1 MCRSASYSRLRWA
14 RPTAARTTSS
24 GPLEVTVEGE
34 PQEISGN
41 KLRRLLVLLVLESGT
56 RLSDEQISSA
66 LWPGSPPPTA
76 AESLRVHVSRLRRAL
91 GEGVLVRDA
100 GGFVLRADPE
110 TIDARVFERVVEDAR
125 GLRTLDAEAAV
136 ARYHE
141 ADALWRGSV
150 ACDVEF
156 DRVPPE
162 AQRLEEL
169 RLVALEERLDVA
181 LASGDGP
188 SLVPELEALVSLH
201 PLRERLRAQLM
212 LSLYAGGRQAD
223 ALAAYR
229 AARDSFRSEL
239 GIEPGPDLRAL
250 ERRILEHDPDLPGAE
265 PARIARTH
273 RRSRVVAAFAGAA
286 LVTAATLAAVG
297 LTATGKHSVPTKVVP
312 NSLVELD
319 LATGDVRSVTKLPE
333 GPDAIAVTPGALWVT
348 SVVARTVTRF
358 DRRKHKVDVL
368 GGVQAAGDIT
378 ASPNGDVWV
387 GGLRVGTVTLVN
399 AARTDFRDPR
409 PSIAVPGGAMS
420 LDARDAALWVTTA
433 DDEDGRGSL
442 IRIDS
447 QTRRR
452 LGTTKVGVFPA
463 SVAVSRG
470 TAWVANYGDG
480 TVSNVDRAGRV
491 TRTIRVGEGPITVV
505 ADGRSVWVG
514 LFWQNE
520 VVRIDPARGVI
531 VARIPVGRGI
541 WGMALTDEAVW
552 VANRDSSSLSRVD
565 RRTNRVDKT
574 VRLAAPPY
582 GVAIADD
589 RLWVTTHRCGSPNV
603 RCGAA

>member
-1 MCRSASYSRLRWA
+1 MSTPNAYHVL
-14 RPTAARTTSS
+14 

-41 KLRRLLVLLVLESGT
+41 KLRRLLVLLVLESRR

-66 LWPGSPPPTA
+66 LWPESPPPTA

-91 GEGVLVRDA
+91 GEGVVVRDA
-100 GGFVLRADPE
+100 GGYVLLADPE
-110 TIDARVFERVVEDAR
+110 TIDARAFESVVADAR
-125 GLRTLDAEAAV
+125 RLRKLDADAAL
-136 ARYHE
+136 ARYRE
-141 ADALWRGSV
+141 ADALWRGSF
-150 ACDVEF
+150 ACDVQF

-169 RLVALEERLDVA
+169 RLVAVEERLDVA

-188 SLVPELEALVSLH
+188 SLVPELEALVSIH
-201 PLRERLRAQLM
+201 PLRERFRAQLM

-229 AARDSFRSEL
+229 AARDSLRSEL
-239 GIEPGPDLRAL
+239 GIEPGPGLRDL
-250 ERRILEHDPDLPGAE
+250 ERRILEQDPDLPGAE

-273 RRSRVVAAFAGAA
+273 RRSRGVAAFGGAA
-286 LVTAATLAAVG
+286 LVAAATLATAAG
-297 LTATGKHSVPTKVVP
+297 LTATGKHSVTPANVVP

-348 SVVARTVTRF
+348 SVVARTVARF
-358 DRRKHKVDVL
+358 DRKNHKVDVL

-387 GGLRVGTVTLVN
+387 AGLRAEAVTLVN
-399 AARTDFRDPR
+399 AARADFRDPR
-409 PSIAVPGGAMS
+409 PSIAVPGGAIS
-420 LDARDAALWVTTA
+420 LEARDAAIWVTSA
-433 DDEDGRGSL
+433 RDEDGRGSL
-442 IRIDS
+442 TRIDS
-447 QTRRR
+447 RTRRR
-452 LGTTKVGVFPA
+452 LGTTKIGVFPA
-463 SVAVSRG
+463 SVAVSSG

-480 TVSNVDRAGRV
+480 TVSKVDRAGRV
-491 TRTIRVGEGPITVV
+491 MRTIPVGGGPITVV

-520 VVRIDPARGVI
+520 VVRIDPARAVV

-541 WGMALTDEAVW
+541 WGMAVSDEAVW

-565 RRTNRVDKT
+565 RRTNRVDQT

-582 GVAIADD
+582 GVGIADG
-589 RLWVTTHRCGSPNV
+589 RLWVTTQRCGSPNV
-603 RCGAA
+603 RCAAA

>member
-1 MCRSASYSRLRWA
+1 MSFRVLQ
-14 RPTAARTTSS
+14 SS
-24 GPLEVTVEGE
+24 EMGTPNGCAYHVLGPLEVTVEGE

-66 LWPGSPPPTA
+66 LWPGSPPPSA

-91 GEGVLVRDA
+91 GEGVVVRDA
-100 GGFVLRADPE
+100 GGYVLRADPE

-125 GLRTLDAEAAV
+125 RLRTLDAEAAV

-229 AARDSFRSEL
+229 AARDSFAPNSESS
-239 GIEPGPDLRAL
+239 PVTDLRAL

-297 LTATGKHSVPTKVVP
+297 LTATGKHPVPTKVVP

-399 AARTDFRDPR
+399 AARTDFA
-409 PSIAVPGGAMS
+409 I
-420 LDARDAALWVTTA
+420 LDRASR
-433 DDEDGRGSL
+433 
-442 IRIDS
+442 
-447 QTRRR
+447 
-452 LGTTKVGVFPA
+452 FPA
-463 SVAVSRG
+463 ERSRS
-470 TAWVANYGDG
+470 TP
-480 TVSNVDRAGRV
+480 
-491 TRTIRVGEGPITVV
+491 EMP
-505 ADGRSVWVG
+505 
-514 LFWQNE
+514 
-520 VVRIDPARGVI
+520 
-531 VARIPVGRGI
+531 
-541 WGMALTDEAVW
+541 
-552 VANRDSSSLSRVD
+552 LS
-565 RRTNRVDKT
+565 
-574 VRLAAPPY
+574 
-582 GVAIADD
+582 G
-589 RLWVTTHRCGSPNV
+589 
-603 RCGAA
+603 